1 MGLSAAC
8 SAPLQA
14 SGHPDT
20 CDSFT
25 HPCPWALGLFPALVL
40 RVQRCDCHPCGE
52 GAFSGPH
59 EPGPCAWSSGSTGAP
74 PQGGCP
80 CRLMAHSPLAAAQ
93 GREGPQQVSLVS
105 RPDAGS
111 QSAMLRRGSRTSFL
125 YSQKFPSERRLGH
138 RHLCHSD
145 LSARG
150 THSSWIPRNGVAGS
164 QDRHVRTRLSEI
176 PPKGFPR
183 WFSKSTRV
191 ITKPRFRC
199 SCILTN
205 VWNCP
210 SF

>member
-14 SGHPDT
+14 SGLPDT

-25 HPCPWALGLFPALVL
+25 HPCPWTFGLSPGLVL
-40 RVQRCDCHPCGE
+40 RVQRCDSPVWGGSLLRPPRARPLCLELGQHRCPSPGCLLVPPH
-52 GAFSGPH
+52 GPLS
-59 EPGPCAWSSGSTGAP
+59 SSGCTG
-74 PQGGCP
+74 QGGAAAGVP
-80 CRLMAHSPLAAAQ
+80 SLPSRCRRPVSHAAQ
-93 GREGPQQVSLVS
+93 GQSHQLSLLPEIPI
-105 RPDAGS
+105 RAAAGS
-111 QSAMLRRGSRTSFL
+111 QAPLPF
-125 YSQKFPSERRLGH
+125 H
-138 RHLCHSD
+138 

-164 QDRHVRTRLSEI
+164 QDRHVRTRLSET

-183 WFSKSTRV
+183 WFSKSTCV

>member
-14 SGHPDT
+14 SGLPDT

-25 HPCPWALGLFPALVL
+25 HPCPWTFGLSPGLVL

-74 PQGGCP
+74 PQGACS
-80 CRLMAHSPLAAAQ
+80 CRLVAHSPLAAAQ

-105 RPDAGS
+105 RPDAGG

-125 YSQKFPSERRLGH
+125 YSQKFPSEQRLGH
-138 RHLCHSD
+138 RHLCPSTY
-145 LSARG
+145 LPVG
-150 THSSWIPRNGVAGS
+150 LT
-164 QDRHVRTRLSEI
+164 
-176 PPKGFPR
+176 PP
-183 WFSKSTRV
+183 
-191 ITKPRFRC
+191 
-199 SCILTN
+199 
-205 VWNCP
+205 
-210 SF
+210 